1 MANVLTK
8 EELEKV
14 WKATDLDD
22 LWSGVEFKPSQI
34 YTSVRTLR
42 SVSSLNE
49 MSVVQEFLSSHLEL
63 ADDVMVCFSENGV
76 SFG

>member
-14 WKATDLDD
+14 WEATDLDD
-22 LWSGVEFKPSQI
+22 LWRGVEFKPSQI
-34 YTSVRTLR
+34 YTSVRALR

-49 MSVVQEFLSSHLEL
+49 MSVVQEFLSSNPEL